1 MTNVKPDI
9 ACLACQSSKTELTP
23 YIDKPF
29 YGDDIIDFSK
39 MQICFC
45 WDCGFGC
52 SIPEVE
58 GNLLDKFYSIQ
69 YRAKSSIHFI
79 DFPRLTKP
87 KISQCKQGIEH
98 LLLAR
103 HFTKVE
109 SGDNFLDIGPG
120 PGWHF
125 PAALSL
131 LENPNLFAIEYNQM
145 AAVSYSQLYGAK
157 TFSGFEGVKKK
168 LGSNQ
173 FKFIVSS
180 HSLEHFSFSGL
191 KVLLNEVHDLLLSDG
206 VFLIEVPHAD
216 MRIHSKIRLG
226 DSPHLLFFTIESLR
240 SILIDSGF
248 EVFFIE
254 TTGQLTAIEADINQD
269 IKHEI
274 NDFNSLI
281 SFIYSKFPLWFK
293 TSKFKLDVKNFF
305 IYLSNSSTKINL
317 SELKVNYGGNRSS
330 IRVIAKKKGY

>member
-9 ACLACQSSKTELTP
+9 VCLACQSSKTELTS

-29 YGDDIIDFSK
+29 YGDDIIDFSE
-39 MQICFC
+39 MQVCFC
-45 WDCGFGC
+45 WDCGFGY

-69 YRAKSSIHFI
+69 YRFKGSIHFI

-87 KISQCKQGIEH
+87 KTSQCKVGIEH

-103 HFTKVE
+103 NFTKVE

-145 AAVSYSQLYGAK
+145 AADSYSRLYGAK
-157 TFSGFEGVKKK
+157 SFSDFEGIKKE
-168 LGSNQ
+168 LSSNH

-191 KVLLNEVHDLLLSDG
+191 KVLLNEVHHLLLSDG

-216 MRIHSKIRLG
+216 MRIHLKIRSG
-226 DSPHLLFFTIESLR
+226 DTPHLLFFTIESLR

-248 EVFFIE
+248 EVVFIE
-254 TTGQLTAIEADINQD
+254 TTGQLTALEANPNED

-293 TSKFKLDVKNFF
+293 TSKFKLNVKNLF
-305 IYLSNSSTKINL
+305 IYLSNSSTKISL
-317 SELKVNYGGNRSS
+317 TKLKVNYGGDRHS

>member
-45 WDCGFGC
+45 WDCGLGC

-87 KISQCKQGIEH
+87 KISQCKNGIEH

-145 AAVSYSQLYGAK
+145 AAVSYSRLYGAK
-157 TFSGFEGVKKK
+157 TFSGFEFSWQDGDWTDNTPEERLEV
-168 LGSNQ
+168 LERIYENG
-173 FKFIVSS
+173 
-180 HSLEHFSFSGL
+180 SLELWLSSF
-191 KVLLNEVHDLLLSDG
+191 KEIFFDNE
-206 VFLIEVPHAD
+206 
-216 MRIHSKIRLG
+216 
-226 DSPHLLFFTIESLR
+226 
-240 SILIDSGF
+240 
-248 EVFFIE
+248 
-254 TTGQLTAIEADINQD
+254 
-269 IKHEI
+269 
-274 NDFNSLI
+274 
-281 SFIYSKFPLWFK
+281 
-293 TSKFKLDVKNFF
+293 KN
-305 IYLSNSSTKINL
+305 
-317 SELKVNYGGNRSS
+317 
-330 IRVIAKKKGY
+330 A

>member
-45 WDCGFGC
+45 WDCGFGY

-87 KISQCKQGIEH
+87 KISQCKNGIEH

-103 HFTKVE
+103 NFTKVE
-109 SGDNFLDIGPG
+109 SEDYFLDIGPG

-125 PAALSL
+125 PVALL
-131 LENPNLFAIEYNQM
+131 FLENPKLFAIEYNKI
-145 AAVSYSQLYGAK
+145 AADAYNRLYGAK
-157 TFSGFEGVKKK
+157 SFSGFKDIKEEIGN
-168 LGSNQ
+168 NQ
-173 FKFIVSS
+173 FKFIISS
-180 HSLEHFSFSGL
+180 QSLEHFSFNGL
-191 KVLLNEVHDLLLSDG
+191 KTLLYEVHRLLLSNG

-216 MRIHSKIRLG
+216 MRIHLKIRSGNIFSSKIA
-226 DSPHLLFFTIESLR
+226 ESH
-240 SILIDSGF
+240 SG
-248 EVFFIE
+248 
-254 TTGQLTAIEADINQD
+254 TQ
-269 IKHEI
+269 
-274 NDFNSLI
+274 S
-281 SFIYSKFPLWFK
+281 
-293 TSKFKLDVKNFF
+293 
-305 IYLSNSSTKINL
+305 
-317 SELKVNYGGNRSS
+317 
-330 IRVIAKKKGY
+330 